1 MSFSSDVKE
10 ELKTQVSPARHCCIA
25 EFAALF
31 ALAGQVKRFSKWKR
45 LYENTYRKLDS
56 GSKILYLIK
65 ENISC

>member
-31 ALAGQVKRFSKWKR
+31 ALAGQVKDFKM
-45 LYENTYRKLDS
+45 ETF
-56 GSKILYLIK
+56 I
-65 ENISC
+65 